1 MSEPVL
7 VDDSTAGSRAV
18 GRLLSSPDRLIVG
31 SPTRAQLRKTRAHS
45 SLRTT
50 AVMLVVGAT
59 TVATA
64 GVAFAQGSGHE
75 VGASPEGTKVIVS
88 GLNNPRHVSLGAG
101 GTLYVA
107 ESGVGARATPNGQAT
122 CLTGSAKDWV
132 CYGATGSIAAVSPGR
147 QGWTKREVVTG
158 LPSLAANGQNSAG
171 AADPAAAPG
180 SSASGPSDVTVV
192 GRHLYFATIGLGV
205 GCPTPMTPSPKPPCD
220 ARAAAGLPKTMG
232 TVVSGIFGQ
241 RHWAG
246 PPRVIADLASYEY
259 ATNPIDNPDSNP
271 TSVVRSGARLYVT
284 DAGANTVLELSAFRG
299 TRTLAALPD
308 KLKPVPFP
316 PFTLP
321 MQAVPTAVVVGPDG
335 ALYVSQL
342 TGFPFPV
349 GGADIFR
356 IVPGQ
361 PPTVYA
367 SGLTNVTDLAFG
379 RHGTLYAVEISAA
392 GLASG
397 GPPVGALVQVGVG
410 SHIGDNAVIAGGLTA
425 PYGLAL
431 RGDDAYITTGSI
443 CPGTG
448 IPGLCPDGGQLVQ
461 VTLR

>member
-1 MSEPVL
+1 M
-7 VDDSTAGSRAV
+7 
-18 GRLLSSPDRLIVG
+18 
-31 SPTRAQLRKTRAHS
+31 KTRALS
-45 SLRTT
+45 SLRTVT
-50 AVMLVVGAT
+50 VLLAVGAT
-59 TVATA
+59 TIATA
-64 GVAFAQGSGHE
+64 GAALAQGGGHE
-75 VGASPEGTKVIVS
+75 AEASPAGTRVIVS
-88 GLNNPRHVSLGAG
+88 GLNNPRHISVGAG

-122 CLTGSAKDWV
+122 CLTDSAKDWV

-147 QGWTKREVVTG
+147 QGWTKQEVVTG
-158 LPSLAANGQNSAG
+158 LPSLAANGEDSTG

-180 SSASGPSDVTVV
+180 SSASGPSDVTVI
-192 GRHLYFATIGLGV
+192 GRNLYFATIGLGV
-205 GCPTPMTPSPKPPCD
+205 GCPTPTTPNPKPPCD
-220 ARAAAGLPKTMG
+220 ARAAVGLPKTMG
-232 TVVSGIFGQ
+232 TVVAGIFGNVGRRQ
-241 RHWAG
+241 WAS

-271 TSVVRSGARLYVT
+271 TSLERRGAKLYVT
-284 DAGANTVLELSAFRG
+284 DAGANTVLELSPFRG

-308 KLKPVPFP
+308 KPEPVPFP
-316 PFTLP
+316 PGTIP
-321 MQAVPTAVVVGPDG
+321 AQAVPTSAVVGPDG

-342 TGFPFPV
+342 TGYPFPV

-361 PPTVYA
+361 APTVYA
-367 SGLTNVTDLAFG
+367 SGLTNVTDLAFDQ
-379 RHGTLYAVEISAA
+379 HGTIYAVEVAAA

-397 GPPVGALVQVGVG
+397 GPPVDALVQVGVG

-431 RGDDAYITTGSI
+431 RGDDAYVTTGSI

-448 IPGLCPDGGQLVQ
+448 IPGLCPDGGQLLQ
-461 VTLR
+461 LTLR